1 MAESYEE
8 QCIWLEHMIVDK
20 RKELA
25 ALETELEGVRARWW
39 ASFDYSKNSA
49 EMESV
54 IQETMRR
61 C

>member
-8 QCIWLEHMIVDK
+8 QCIRLEHMIADK

-39 ASFDYSKNSA
+39 ASFDYSENSA